1 MPIANKKD
9 SRPNFLV
16 ILADGMWRE
25 SPFPR
30 PSTAAYLRQ
39 QNLLP
44 RIQNSADP
52 YKDLG
57 YSDIGCFGSEIH
69 TPNLDTLARDGARFT
84 DCKFSS
90 S

>member
-1 MPIANKKD
+1 MVCGEIFLPKALN
-9 SRPNFLV
+9 SRL
-16 ILADGMWRE
+16 
-25 SPFPR
+25 
-30 PSTAAYLRQ
+30 PSTIKSSSTDL
-39 QNLLP
+39 
-44 RIQNSADP
+44 ADP

-90 S
+90 SWRVR